1 MKLDDGR
8 KVPDTVLLSDSHRRK
23 HPVVAVEI
31 GWSEKLEELFGNA
44 ERLINGTR
52 KGIDVVIL
60 LKIYEEKPHT
70 ESEFPWGI
78 NPHDM
83 HTLRRMHNKNQ
94 LAPMITKW
102 FRDNDLALLGHIEVN
117 LYWYPCTRKTRP
129 SRPLYRFECPDI
141 SQSPPAQQTGNF
153 STTLKTGK
161 GTFLNRDMTANIEGQ
176 SFELPVKEL
185 EESIW
190 KGARQEEKKRVF
202 DLIEK
207 AGI

>member
-1 MKLDDGR
+1 M
-8 KVPDTVLLSDSHRRK
+8 
-23 HPVVAVEI
+23 AVEI
-31 GWSEKLEELFGNA
+31 GWSETLEKLFVDA

-60 LKIYEEKPHT
+60 LKIYEKNPHT
-70 ESEFPWGI
+70 ENEFPWGI
-78 NPHDM
+78 NPHDL
-83 HTLRRMHNKNQ
+83 HTLRRMNNKNQ

-102 FRDNDLALLGHIEVN
+102 FRDNDLALLGHIDVD

-141 SQSPPAQQTGNF
+141 TQSPPAQRTGNF

-176 SFELPVKEL
+176 SFELPAKEL

-202 DLIEK
+202 GLIEK